1 MAARGDGERRALSAL
16 EQRQLSAA
24 YLLLLPLAELHQ
36 LPQHVLGDA
45 STFDRAA
52 RCDQPLLADT
62 PSGPLA
68 GQVDLTGE
76 PVCLP
81 LQDVPQGDP
90 LATWQH

>member
-45 STFDRAA
+45 SECGQENWSTV
-52 RCDQPLLADT
+52 PL
-62 PSGPLA
+62 
-68 GQVDLTGE
+68 
-76 PVCLP
+76 
-81 LQDVPQGDP
+81 
-90 LATWQH
+90 